1 MANPNLYLM
10 KTILITNQVEIAS
23 YAQSSGIDIIMV
35 DLEILG
41 KRERQNNL
49 DTFITDHKLSD
60 LQVIREC
67 LTESKMLVRINPIN
81 KNSKKEID
89 SVIEHKPDYIMLPM
103 FNLPSEVDYFLKC
116 VNGRSKTILLFETVG
131 SVCNVEDILSI
142 NGLDLAYVG
151 LNDLSLELKLDF
163 LFELLSGGVVE
174 YLSKKFKEHNINF
187 GFGGISRI
195 DSGTL
200 DPKLILSE
208 HVRIGS
214 QYVILSRSFHNNS
227 KNLFELKD
235 KIDLKSEIKKI
246 KDLYRQYSD
255 SSSSSLEKNKFQLV
269 SEVNRII
276 K

>member
-103 FNLPSEVDYFLKC
+103 FSLPSEVDYFLKC

>member
-1 MANPNLYLM
+1 M

-23 YAQSSGIDIIMV
+23 YAQSSGVDIIMV

-103 FNLPSEVDYFLKC
+103 FSLPSEVDYFLKC

-131 SVCNVEDILSI
+131 SICNVEDILSI

-174 YLSKKFKEHNINF
+174 YLSKKFKEHKINF

-246 KDLYRQYSD
+246 KDLYRLYSD